1 MQRTKF
7 MGVESMM
14 KKYSLFYIFSIV
26 IGISIMNGTLEW
38 LNIPTY
44 DQLLEMI
51 LGKPNTLNRV
61 IAITITGVLIYIIIK
76 GVPKLK
82 KI

>member
-1 MQRTKF
+1 
-7 MGVESMM
+7 M

-26 IGISIMNGTLEW
+26 VGLFIMKGIFEW

-51 LGKPNTLNRV
+51 LGKPNTLNVV
-61 IAITITGVLIYIIIK
+61 IAITISGVLIYLIIK

-82 KI
+82 KSI

>member
-1 MQRTKF
+1 
-7 MGVESMM
+7 MM

-26 IGISIMNGTLEW
+26 IGLFILNGLFMW
-38 LNIPTY
+38 LNIPMY

-51 LGKPNTLNRV
+51 LGEPNTLNKV
-61 IAITITGVLIYIIIK
+61 IAITISGVLIYWIIK

-82 KI
+82 KSH

>member
-1 MQRTKF
+1 
-7 MGVESMM
+7 MM

-44 DQLLEMI
+44 DRLLEMI

>member
-1 MQRTKF
+1 
-7 MGVESMM
+7 MM

-26 IGISIMNGTLEW
+26 IGLFILNGLLMW
-38 LNIPTY
+38 LNIPMY

-51 LGKPNTLNRV
+51 LGEPNTLNKV
-61 IAITITGVLIYIIIK
+61 IAITISGVLIYWIIK

-82 KI
+82 KSN

>member
-1 MQRTKF
+1 
-7 MGVESMM
+7 MM

-61 IAITITGVLIYIIIK
+61 IAITSTGVLIYIIIE

>member
-1 MQRTKF
+1 
-7 MGVESMM
+7 MM

-26 IGISIMNGTLEW
+26 IGLFILNGLLTW
-38 LNIPTY
+38 LNIPMY

-51 LGKPNTLNRV
+51 LGEPNTLNKV
-61 IAITITGVLIYIIIK
+61 IAITISGVLIYWIIK

-82 KI
+82 RSN

>member
-1 MQRTKF
+1 
-7 MGVESMM
+7 M

-26 IGISIMNGTLEW
+26 IGLFILNGLLMW
-38 LNIPTY
+38 LNIPMY

-51 LGKPNTLNRV
+51 LGEPNTLNKV
-61 IAITITGVLIYIIIK
+61 IAITISGVLIYWIIK

-82 KI
+82 KSN

>member
-1 MQRTKF
+1 MI
-7 MGVESMM
+7 

-26 IGISIMNGTLEW
+26 IVLFIMNGILKW

-51 LGKPNTLNRV
+51 LGKPNTLNGV
-61 IAITITGVLIYIIIK
+61 IAITISGVLIYFIIK

-82 KI
+82 KSI

>member
-1 MQRTKF
+1 VT
-7 MGVESMM
+7 

-26 IGISIMNGTLEW
+26 IALFIINGILKW

-44 DQLLEMI
+44 DQLLEMV

-61 IAITITGVLIYIIIK
+61 IAIAISGVLIYLIIK

-82 KI
+82 KKSI